1 MESEAFFQEKVYLT
15 PKDLRNEITSIDTIL
30 LSKVKERLEQRCSP
44 HGYVLPGTLELLTR
58 SAGMVDSGRFS
69 GDWAFLIKAKGRV
82 LHPPEGTSVEV
93 EVLKSNKMGIYA
105 VYENAIRLMV
115 PRDLHLGDDEFEQL
129 KVGDRIRVEIQKS
142 RFQLRDPFIV
152 SVGLYRG
159 RAGAEVA
166 TRVVPASTQGPVA
179 TAIVQPV
186 SGEAPPV
193 IDEVEGE
200 ASEATEGESGA
211 SEDESAE
218 GEASEAGAEEEEKD
232 EEAKE

>member
-1 MESEAFFQEKVYLT
+1 METEAFFQEKVYLT

-115 PRDLHLGDDEFEQL
+115 PRDLHLGDEEFEQL
-129 KVGDRIRVEIQKS
+129 NVGDRIRVEIQKS

-159 RAGAEVA
+159 RAGSEMA
-166 TRVVPASTQGPVA
+166 TRAVPAATLGPVA
-179 TAIVQPV
+179 TAVVQPV
-186 SGEAPPV
+186 SGEASPV
-193 IDEVEGE
+193 TEGNIE
-200 ASEATEGESGA
+200 EESEGSEAEETEGDA
-211 SEDESAE
+211 S
-218 GEASEAGAEEEEKD
+218 AEEEEK
-232 EEAKE
+232 EEETKE